1 MILGHH
7 PRPDREALFRAHG
20 RDVESLCGRYITA
33 EDVGTSADDMEFVRR
48 ETRYVTGLHGLSGDP
63 SPMTALGTLE
73 AIRAAA
79 TEVYGDGSLDGVRI
93 AVQGVGNVGF
103 HLCDLLSREGA
114 RLMVTD
120 IDSAKVERAV
130 EAFEAEAVGQDEIYL
145 VEAQVFPPC
154 ALGGVIRSD
163 TPPLLRVDIVAGAAN
178 NQLADP
184 SYAEA
189 LQALGILCAPDYVG
203 NAGGLISIYGELHGW
218 ESSQASERIRGIF
231 GTMKGV
237 FELARREG
245 VNPSTA
251 ADQLA
256 EARLREARNA
266 RGIRS

>member
-1 MILGHH
+1 
-7 PRPDREALFRAHG
+7 
-20 RDVESLCGRYITA
+20 
-33 EDVGTSADDMEFVRR
+33 
-48 ETRYVTGLHGLSGDP
+48 
-63 SPMTALGTLE
+63 
-73 AIRAAA
+73 
-79 TEVYGDGSLDGVRI
+79 
-93 AVQGVGNVGF
+93 
-103 HLCDLLSREGA
+103 
-114 RLMVTD
+114 MVTD

-231 GTMKGV
+231 GTMKGMLG
-237 FELARREG
+237 LARREG
-245 VNPSTA
+245 VKLSTA